1 LAQKLSECPDEML
14 GAEKKSFQW
23 ALAEMETPKP
33 AELSMIWSTTVD
45 IVSTVILLAETQ
57 S

>member
-23 ALAEMETPKP
+23 ALAAMETPKP